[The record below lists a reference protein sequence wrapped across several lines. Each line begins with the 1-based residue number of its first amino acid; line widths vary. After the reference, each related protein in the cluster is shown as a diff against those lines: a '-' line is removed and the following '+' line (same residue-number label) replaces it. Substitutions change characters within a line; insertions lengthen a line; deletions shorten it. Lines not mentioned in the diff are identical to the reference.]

1 MVTAVLKN
9 LVVTVRI
16 KLLLLYDL
24 VIIFNDPARILQYAW
39 VLKIQEVLLN
49 MFWYTKDEV
58 PFMTMPLEYTIQTL
72 VAETAKADP
81 FLHI

>member
-1 MVTAVLKN
+1 MK
-9 LVVTVRI
+9 
-16 KLLLLYDL
+16 
-24 VIIFNDPARILQYAW
+24 PARILQYAW

-58 PFMTMPLEYTIQTL
+58 PFMTMPLKYTTQTL

>member
-58 PFMTMPLEYTIQTL
+58 PFMTMPLEYTTQTL